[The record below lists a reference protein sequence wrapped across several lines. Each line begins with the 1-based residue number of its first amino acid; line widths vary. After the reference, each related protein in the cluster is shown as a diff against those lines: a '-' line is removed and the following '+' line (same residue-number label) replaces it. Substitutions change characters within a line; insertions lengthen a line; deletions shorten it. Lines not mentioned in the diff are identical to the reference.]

1 MVSGVKEAD
10 VWTAADAL
18 LQAGEQPTIE
28 RVRLHLGRGS
38 PNTVGPH
45 LKAWFRGLSERLV
58 IGQGGDSGIP
68 NAVTRAIEEVWK
80 AALASAREEREA
92 SSALERAEI
101 AKQKEALEVA
111 HVALTQAQE
120 RLDMRE
126 MDLQASVQA
135 AHAQAAA
142 AETRLLTAEQHLTE
156 HTEALKALSAELAT
170 ARDQEKTLQ
179 RASREAQTAHEEA
192 LEAAEVRH
200 GAHERRW
207 LGELDEQ
214 RQALKRAREEL
225 NQQRKTAA
233 RREAELAEML
243 ATTQKEAQ
251 GLAGALADAQAERA
265 RLISQVEGGQET
277 AHAIQK
283 GLQQRNVDLQNRLDE
298 LREQIRIKDTQ
309 ITALT
314 GQLTMRRPVRR
325 KNSGD

>member
-1 MVSGVKEAD
+1 MASGVKEAD
-10 VWTAADAL
+10 VWAAADAL

-45 LKAWFRGLSERLV
+45 LKAWFRGLSGRLV
-58 IGQGGDSGIP
+58 TGQGGDSDIP
-68 NAVTRAIEEVWK
+68 NAVTRAIGEVWEV
-80 AALASAREEREA
+80 ALASAREEREA
-92 SSALERAEI
+92 SSALELAEI
-101 AKQKEALEVA
+101 AKQKEALEAA

-120 RLDMRE
+120 RLRIRE
-126 MDLQASVQA
+126 TDLQASVQA

-156 HTEALKALSAELAT
+156 RTEALKALSAELAT
-170 ARDQEKTLQ
+170 ARDQVMALL
-179 RASREAQTAHEEA
+179 RASREAQAVHDEA
-192 LEAAEVRH
+192 LEAAEARH

-233 RREAELAEML
+233 RREVELAEML
-243 ATTQKEAQ
+243 ATTRKETQ
-251 GLAGALADAQAERA
+251 GLAGTLADVQAERA
-265 RLISQVEGGQET
+265 SLVSQLEGGQET
-277 AHAIQK
+277 AQAIQN
-283 GLQQRNVDLQNRLDE
+283 GLQQRNADLQNRLDE
-298 LREQIRIKDTQ
+298 VREQIRIKDTQ

-314 GQLTMRRPVRR
+314 GQLTTRRAGRR